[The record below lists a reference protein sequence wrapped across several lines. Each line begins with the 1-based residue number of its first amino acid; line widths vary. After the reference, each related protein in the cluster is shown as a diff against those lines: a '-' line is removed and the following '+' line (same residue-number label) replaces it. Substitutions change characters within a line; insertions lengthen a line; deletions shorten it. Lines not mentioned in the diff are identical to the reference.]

1 MYNQKFSYFLS
12 IISRS
17 CEVKTRSFRVNVST
31 ESALQVSQLTD
42 EILVHYRA
50 GILHTMQGGDNKW
63 VMLCFDWI
71 TRVDEHRRTRV
82 MGFEPFFFPLRCF
95 ATLVGRWPDCH
106 CISVTCTIVDD
117 FSGKQSLLSF
127 SASIYTYIRARESKD
142 DQIEFI
148 SRLD

>member
-71 TRVDEHRRTRV
+71 TRVDEHRQDSCYGVRTVLLSPSNASQPSLAGDLTAVVLVLRV
-82 MGFEPFFFPLRCF
+82 RSSMISRGNNLSFPSPLRF
-95 ATLVGRWPDCH
+95 
-106 CISVTCTIVDD
+106 
-117 FSGKQSLLSF
+117 
-127 SASIYTYIRARESKD
+127 IRILEHENPKMIR
-142 DQIEFI
+142 
-148 SRLD
+148 